1 MRSFLIVI
9 LVVNMGKGLI
19 QIDTRQIDLLSVELQ
34 SFPKQT
40 QTAMYHAL
48 KRSLDQ
54 TKNEIG
60 RIVPKEY
67 AIKQREVKES
77 FAKGVNYPTKDNLS
91 ASLTSTGR
99 RLSFAHFPFTPK
111 TAIRRGKRATVRV
124 TIKKSNPKTVS
135 AHGFTSPT
143 GAKSQDKTQFN
154 VFKGLKIYKV
164 PQEGRY
170 KNYVKKD
177 GSLLKR
183 EMIAP
188 IRTLS
193 IPQMITAE
201 GMEEKIQSFALEK
214 FEQRFEH
221 EMNRAMDRIQDK
233 MKGG

>member
-9 LVVNMGKGLI
+9 LAVNMGKGLI

-67 AIKQREVKES
+67 AIKSKEVKES
-77 FAKGVNYPTKDNLS
+77 FNGGVNYPTKENLE
-91 ASLTSTGR
+91 ASLTSTGK

-111 TAIRRGKRATVRV
+111 TAVRKGKRAVVKV
-124 TIKKSNPKTVS
+124 TIKKSRPKVAS
-135 AHGFTSPT
+135 KVGFTAST
-143 GAKSQDKTQFN
+143 GAKSEDKVQFN
-154 VFKGLKIYKV
+154 VFRRLGKERFPI
-164 PQEGRY
+164 
-170 KNYVKKD
+170 
-177 GSLLKR
+177 S
-183 EMIAP
+183 P
-188 IRTLS
+188 IRTVS

-214 FEQRFEH
+214 FEQRLEH

>member
-9 LVVNMGKGLI
+9 LVVNMGKGII

-67 AIKQREVKES
+67 AIKSKEVKES
-77 FAKGVNYPTKDNLS
+77 FNGGVNYPTKENLE
-91 ASLTSTGR
+91 ASLTSTGK

-111 TAIRRGKRATVRV
+111 TAVRKGKRAVVKV
-124 TIKKSNPKTVS
+124 TIKKSRPKVAS
-135 AHGFTSPT
+135 KVGFTAST
-143 GAKSQDKTQFN
+143 GAKSEDKVQFN
-154 VFKGLKIYKV
+154 VFRRLGKERFPI
-164 PQEGRY
+164 
-170 KNYVKKD
+170 
-177 GSLLKR
+177 S
-183 EMIAP
+183 P
-188 IRTLS
+188 IRTVS

-214 FEQRFEH
+214 FEQRLEH

>member
-9 LVVNMGKGLI
+9 RVANMGKGLI

-67 AIKQREVKES
+67 AIKSKEVKES
-77 FAKGVNYPTKDNLS
+77 FNGGVNYPTKENLE
-91 ASLTSTGR
+91 ASLTSTGK

-111 TAIRRGKRATVRV
+111 TAVRKGKRAVVKV
-124 TIKKSNPKTVS
+124 TIKKSRPKVAS
-135 AHGFTSPT
+135 KVGFTAST
-143 GAKSQDKTQFN
+143 GAKSENKVQFN
-154 VFKGLKIYKV
+154 VFRRLGKERFPI
-164 PQEGRY
+164 
-170 KNYVKKD
+170 
-177 GSLLKR
+177 S
-183 EMIAP
+183 P

-214 FEQRFEH
+214 FEQRLEH

>member
-1 MRSFLIVI
+1 MKSFLIVI
-9 LVVNMGKGLI
+9 LVVNMGKDLI

-67 AIKQREVKES
+67 AIKSKEVKES
-77 FAKGVNYPTKDNLS
+77 FNGGVNYPTKENLE
-91 ASLTSTGR
+91 ASLTSTGK

-111 TAIRRGKRATVRV
+111 TAVRKGKRAVVKV
-124 TIKKSNPKTVS
+124 TIKKSRPKVAS
-135 AHGFTSPT
+135 KVGFTAST
-143 GAKSQDKTQFN
+143 GAKSEDKVQFN
-154 VFKGLKIYKV
+154 VFRRLG
-164 PQEGRY
+164 QERFPI
-170 KNYVKKD
+170 
-177 GSLLKR
+177 S
-183 EMIAP
+183 P
-188 IRTLS
+188 IRTVS

-214 FEQRFEH
+214 FEQRLEH

>member
-1 MRSFLIVI
+1 MKSFLIVI

-67 AIKQREVKES
+67 AIKSKEVKES
-77 FAKGVNYPTKDNLS
+77 FNGGVNYPTKENLE
-91 ASLTSTGR
+91 ASLISTGK

-111 TAIRRGKRATVRV
+111 TAVRKGRRAVVKV
-124 TIKKSNPKTVS
+124 TIKKSRPKVAS
-135 AHGFTSPT
+135 KVGFTAST
-143 GAKSQDKTQFN
+143 GAKSEDKVQFN
-154 VFKGLKIYKV
+154 VFRRLGKERFPI
-164 PQEGRY
+164 
-170 KNYVKKD
+170 
-177 GSLLKR
+177 S
-183 EMIAP
+183 P

-214 FEQRFEH
+214 FEQRLEH

>member
-67 AIKQREVKES
+67 AIKSKEVKES
-77 FAKGVNYPTKDNLS
+77 FNGGVNYPTKENLE
-91 ASLTSTGR
+91 ASLISTGK

-111 TAIRRGKRATVRV
+111 TAVRKGKRAVVKV
-124 TIKKSNPKTVS
+124 TIKKSRPKVAS
-135 AHGFTSPT
+135 KVGFTAST
-143 GAKSQDKTQFN
+143 GAKSEDKVQFN
-154 VFKGLKIYKV
+154 VFRRLGKERFPI
-164 PQEGRY
+164 
-170 KNYVKKD
+170 
-177 GSLLKR
+177 S
-183 EMIAP
+183 P

-214 FEQRFEH
+214 FEQRLEH

>member
-9 LVVNMGKGLI
+9 RVVNMGKDLI

-67 AIKQREVKES
+67 AIKSKEVKES
-77 FAKGVNYPTKDNLS
+77 FNGGVNYPTKENLE
-91 ASLTSTGR
+91 ASLISTGK
-99 RLSFAHFPFTPK
+99 RLSFAHFSFTPK
-111 TAIRRGKRATVRV
+111 TAVRKGKRAVVKV
-124 TIKKSNPKTVS
+124 TIKKSRPKVAS
-135 AHGFTSPT
+135 KVGFTAST
-143 GAKSQDKTQFN
+143 GAKSEDKVQFN
-154 VFKGLKIYKV
+154 VFRRLGKERFPI
-164 PQEGRY
+164 
-170 KNYVKKD
+170 
-177 GSLLKR
+177 S
-183 EMIAP
+183 P

-214 FEQRFEH
+214 FEQRLEH

>member
-1 MRSFLIVI
+1 MKSFLIVI

-67 AIKQREVKES
+67 AIKSKEVKES
-77 FAKGVNYPTKDNLS
+77 FNGGVNYPTKENLE
-91 ASLTSTGR
+91 ASLISTGK

-111 TAIRRGKRATVRV
+111 TAVRKGKRAVVKV
-124 TIKKSNPKTVS
+124 TIKKSRPKVAS
-135 AHGFTSPT
+135 KVGFTAST
-143 GAKSQDKTQFN
+143 GAKSEDKVQFN
-154 VFKGLKIYKV
+154 VFRRLGKERFPI
-164 PQEGRY
+164 
-170 KNYVKKD
+170 
-177 GSLLKR
+177 S
-183 EMIAP
+183 P

-214 FEQRFEH
+214 FEQRLEH

>member
-1 MRSFLIVI
+1 MKSFLIVI

-111 TAIRRGKRATVRV
+111 TAVRKGKRAVVKV
-124 TIKKSNPKTVS
+124 TIKKSRPKVAS
-135 AHGFTSPT
+135 KVGFTAST
-143 GAKSQDKTQFN
+143 GAKSDDKVQFN
-154 VFKGLKIYKV
+154 VFRRLGKERFPI
-164 PQEGRY
+164 
-170 KNYVKKD
+170 
-177 GSLLKR
+177 S
-183 EMIAP
+183 P
-188 IRTLS
+188 IRRLS

>member
-67 AIKQREVKES
+67 AIKSKEVKES
-77 FAKGVNYPTKDNLS
+77 FNGGVNYPTKENLE
-91 ASLTSTGR
+91 ASLTSTGK

-111 TAIRRGKRATVRV
+111 TAERKGKRAVVKV
-124 TIKKSNPKTVS
+124 TIKKSRPKVAS
-135 AHGFTSPT
+135 KVGFTAST
-143 GAKSQDKTQFN
+143 GAKSEDKVQFN
-154 VFKGLKIYKV
+154 VFRRLGKERFPI
-164 PQEGRY
+164 
-170 KNYVKKD
+170 
-177 GSLLKR
+177 S
-183 EMIAP
+183 P

-214 FEQRFEH
+214 FEQRLEH

>member
-67 AIKQREVKES
+67 AIKSKEVKES
-77 FAKGVNYPTKDNLS
+77 FNGGVNYPTKENLE
-91 ASLTSTGR
+91 ASLTSTGK

-111 TAIRRGKRATVRV
+111 TAVRKGKRAVVKV
-124 TIKKSNPKTVS
+124 TIKKSRPKVAS
-135 AHGFTSPT
+135 KVGFTAST
-143 GAKSQDKTQFN
+143 GAKSEDKVQFN
-154 VFKGLKIYKV
+154 VFRRLGKERFPI
-164 PQEGRY
+164 
-170 KNYVKKD
+170 
-177 GSLLKR
+177 S
-183 EMIAP
+183 P

-214 FEQRFEH
+214 FEQRLEH

>member
-1 MRSFLIVI
+1 MRSFLIAI

-67 AIKQREVKES
+67 AIKSKEVKES
-77 FAKGVNYPTKDNLS
+77 FNGGVNYPTKENLE
-91 ASLTSTGR
+91 ASLTSTGK

-111 TAIRRGKRATVRV
+111 TAVRKGKRAVVKV
-124 TIKKSNPKTVS
+124 TIKKSRPKVS
-135 AHGFTSPT
+135 SKVGFTAST
-143 GAKSQDKTQFN
+143 GAKSEDKVQFN
-154 VFKGLKIYKV
+154 VFRRLGKERFPI
-164 PQEGRY
+164 
-170 KNYVKKD
+170 
-177 GSLLKR
+177 S
-183 EMIAP
+183 P
-188 IRTLS
+188 IRTVS

-214 FEQRFEH
+214 FEQRLEH

>member
-1 MRSFLIVI
+1 MKSFLIVI
-9 LVVNMGKGLI
+9 LVVNMGKDLI

-67 AIKQREVKES
+67 AIKSKEVKES
-77 FAKGVNYPTKDNLS
+77 FNGGVNYPTKENLE
-91 ASLTSTGR
+91 ASLTSTGK

-111 TAIRRGKRATVRV
+111 TAVRKGKRAVVKV
-124 TIKKSNPKTVS
+124 TIKKSRPKVAS
-135 AHGFTSPT
+135 KVGFTART
-143 GAKSQDKTQFN
+143 GAKSEDKVQFN
-154 VFKGLKIYKV
+154 VFRRLG
-164 PQEGRY
+164 QERFPI
-170 KNYVKKD
+170 
-177 GSLLKR
+177 S
-183 EMIAP
+183 P
-188 IRTLS
+188 IRTVS

-214 FEQRFEH
+214 FEQRLEH

>member
-9 LVVNMGKGLI
+9 RVVNMGKGLI

-67 AIKQREVKES
+67 AIKSKEVKES
-77 FAKGVNYPTKDNLS
+77 FNGGVNYPTKENLE
-91 ASLTSTGR
+91 ASLTSTGN

-111 TAIRRGKRATVRV
+111 TAVRKGKRAVVKV
-124 TIKKSNPKTVS
+124 TIKKSRPKVAS
-135 AHGFTSPT
+135 KVGFTAST
-143 GAKSQDKTQFN
+143 GAKSEDKVQFN
-154 VFKGLKIYKV
+154 VFRRLGKERFPI
-164 PQEGRY
+164 
-170 KNYVKKD
+170 
-177 GSLLKR
+177 S
-183 EMIAP
+183 P

-214 FEQRFEH
+214 FEQRLEH

>member
-1 MRSFLIVI
+1 MRLFLIVI
-9 LVVNMGKGLI
+9 LVVNMKKGLI

-67 AIKQREVKES
+67 VIKQREVKET
-77 FAKGVNYPTKDNLS
+77 FNGGINYPTKDNLN
-91 ASLTSTGR
+91 ASLISTGK
-99 RLSFAHFPFTPK
+99 RLSFAHFPYKPADPLLAKMLQIRYGTPLK
-111 TAIRRGKRATVRV
+111 VK
-124 TIKKSNPKTVS
+124 IKKRGGYKTISPK
-135 AHGFTSPT
+135 HGAFIAST
-143 GAKSQDKTQFN
+143 GAKSADKTQYN
-154 VFKGLKIYKV
+154 VFRRLGKERL
-164 PQEGRY
+164 P
-170 KNYVKKD
+170 
-177 GSLLKR
+177 
-183 EMIAP
+183 IAP
-188 IRTLS
+188 MRTLS

-214 FEQRFEH
+214 FEQRLEH

>member
-67 AIKQREVKES
+67 AIKSKEVKES
-77 FAKGVNYPTKDNLS
+77 FNGGVNYPTKENLE
-91 ASLTSTGR
+91 ASLISTGKS
-99 RLSFAHFPFTPK
+99 LSFAHFPFTPK
-111 TAIRRGKRATVRV
+111 TAVRKGKRAVVKV
-124 TIKKSNPKTVS
+124 TIKKSRPKVAS
-135 AHGFTSPT
+135 KVGFTAST
-143 GAKSQDKTQFN
+143 GAKSEDKVQFN
-154 VFKGLKIYKV
+154 VFRRLGKERFPI
-164 PQEGRY
+164 
-170 KNYVKKD
+170 
-177 GSLLKR
+177 S
-183 EMIAP
+183 P

-214 FEQRFEH
+214 FEQRLEH

>member
-67 AIKQREVKES
+67 AIKSKEVKES
-77 FAKGVNYPTKDNLS
+77 FNGGVNYPTKENLE
-91 ASLTSTGR
+91 ASLTSTGK

-111 TAIRRGKRATVRV
+111 TAVRKGKRAVVKV
-124 TIKKSNPKTVS
+124 TIKKSRPKVAS
-135 AHGFTSPT
+135 KVGFTAST
-143 GAKSQDKTQFN
+143 GAKSEDKVQFN
-154 VFKGLKIYKV
+154 VFRRLGKERFPI
-164 PQEGRY
+164 
-170 KNYVKKD
+170 
-177 GSLLKR
+177 S
-183 EMIAP
+183 P
-188 IRTLS
+188 IRTVS

-214 FEQRFEH
+214 FEQRLEH

>member
-40 QTAMYHAL
+40 QTAIYHAL

-67 AIKQREVKES
+67 AIKAKEVKES
-77 FAKGVNYPTKDNLS
+77 FAGGVNYPTKSNLE
-91 ASLTSTGR
+91 ASLTSKGK

-111 TAIRRGKRATVRV
+111 TSIRKGKRAVVKV
-124 TIKKSNPKTVS
+124 TIKKSRPKVTSKV
-135 AHGFTSPT
+135 GFTAST
-143 GAKSQDKTQFN
+143 GAKSDDKVQFN
-154 VFKGLKIYKV
+154 VFRRLGKERF
-164 PQEGRY
+164 P
-170 KNYVKKD
+170 
-177 GSLLKR
+177 
-183 EMIAP
+183 IAP

-201 GMEEKIQSFALEK
+201 GIDEKIQSFALEK
-214 FEQRFEH
+214 FEQRLEH
-221 EMNRAMDRIQDK
+221 ETNRAMDRIQNK
-233 MKGG
+233 IKGG

>member
-1 MRSFLIVI
+1 
-9 LVVNMGKGLI
+9 MGKGLI

-67 AIKQREVKES
+67 AIKSKEVKES
-77 FAKGVNYPTKDNLS
+77 FNGGVNYPTKENLE
-91 ASLTSTGR
+91 ASLISTGK

-111 TAIRRGKRATVRV
+111 TAVRKGKRAVVKV
-124 TIKKSNPKTVS
+124 TIKKSRPKVAS
-135 AHGFTSPT
+135 KVGFTAST
-143 GAKSQDKTQFN
+143 GAKSEDKVQFN
-154 VFKGLKIYKV
+154 VFRRLGKERFPI
-164 PQEGRY
+164 
-170 KNYVKKD
+170 
-177 GSLLKR
+177 S
-183 EMIAP
+183 P

-214 FEQRFEH
+214 FEQRLEH

>member
-1 MRSFLIVI
+1 
-9 LVVNMGKGLI
+9 MGKDLI

-40 QTAMYHAL
+40 QTAMHHAL

-67 AIKQREVKES
+67 AIKSKEVKES
-77 FAKGVNYPTKDNLS
+77 FNGGVNYPTKENLE
-91 ASLTSTGR
+91 ASLTSTGK

-111 TAIRRGKRATVRV
+111 TAVRKGKRAVVKV
-124 TIKKSNPKTVS
+124 TIKKSRPKVAS
-135 AHGFTSPT
+135 KVGFTAST
-143 GAKSQDKTQFN
+143 GAKSEDKVQFN
-154 VFKGLKIYKV
+154 VFRRLG
-164 PQEGRY
+164 QERFPI
-170 KNYVKKD
+170 
-177 GSLLKR
+177 S
-183 EMIAP
+183 P
-188 IRTLS
+188 IRTVS

-214 FEQRFEH
+214 FEQRLEH

>member
-9 LVVNMGKGLI
+9 LVVNMGKGII

-67 AIKQREVKES
+67 AIKSKEVKES
-77 FAKGVNYPTKDNLS
+77 FNGGVNYPTKENLE
-91 ASLTSTGR
+91 ASLTSTGK

-111 TAIRRGKRATVRV
+111 TAVRKGKRAVVKV
-124 TIKKSNPKTVS
+124 TIKKSRPKVS
-135 AHGFTSPT
+135 SKVGFTAST
-143 GAKSQDKTQFN
+143 GAKSEDKVQFN
-154 VFKGLKIYKV
+154 VFRRLG
-164 PQEGRY
+164 
-170 KNYVKKD
+170 KKRFPI
-177 GSLLKR
+177 S
-183 EMIAP
+183 P
-188 IRTLS
+188 IRTVS

-214 FEQRFEH
+214 FEQRLEH